1 MKIRMHC
8 FGRFGCLY
16 VRCTLS
22 PSNSY
27 TMSSV
32 HLFTCSVRYGVL
44 QRLPAVDAL
53 TTEYK
58 EAMLNRSKIQFLTF
72 RSKVND
78 HAASISQELA
88 ELNALA
94 IAINRRILEAN
105 EEIRQFNATIIDD
118 NATLFEQ
125 CTREP
130 PSAEQNGAIISGNL
144 AMLRDLVS
152 HASANATAIDQ
163 LLLLTENNN
172 IAASENTQAI
182 AQNRHDMLE
191 FNRIIF
197 ESRQNQSSEPGRDN
211 SAVNQLMQASIGNFF
226 PA

>member
-1 MKIRMHC
+1 MW
-8 FGRFGCLY
+8 
-16 VRCTLS
+16 
-22 PSNSY
+22 
-27 TMSSV
+27 
-32 HLFTCSVRYGVL
+32 TCRVRYGVL
-44 QRLPAVDAL
+44 QKLPATDRL

-118 NATLFEQ
+118 NATLYEQ
-125 CTREP
+125 CMREP
-130 PSAEQNGAIISGNL
+130 PTTEQNAAIVSGNL
-144 AMLRDLVS
+144 AMLRDLVA
-152 HASANATAIDQ
+152 HASSNATAIDQ
-163 LLLLTENNN
+163 LLLMTENNN
-172 IAASENTQAI
+172 MAASENTAAI

-191 FNRIIF
+191 FNRVIF
-197 ESRQNQSSEPGRDN
+197 ESRPNQSNQAGRDN
-211 SAVNQLMQASIGNFF
+211 SAVNTLMQASIGNFF